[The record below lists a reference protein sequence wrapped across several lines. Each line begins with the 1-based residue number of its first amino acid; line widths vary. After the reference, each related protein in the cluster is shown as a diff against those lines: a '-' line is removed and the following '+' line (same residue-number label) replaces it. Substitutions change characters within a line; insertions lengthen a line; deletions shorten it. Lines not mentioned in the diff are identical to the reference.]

1 MFSTRKTLERSSPAY
16 SLLREA
22 GAEEEAGAEAVA
34 VEAEAE
40 GEAVELGAE
49 AAEAEAEAVELEAG
63 AGAEVE
69 PVEAAVAVVAAA
81 EAAALEAAPGV
92 AEVAAA
98 PAVCHGEVAS
108 RRARSRHDAQIKK
121 GPATTGP
128 FPLRDR
134 RAAVACRAS
143 QKNMGSNREYS
154 RAPRH

>member
-16 SLLREA
+16 SLLPEA

-49 AAEAEAEAVELEAG
+49 AAEAEAEAVELG

-81 EAAALEAAPGV
+81 EAAALEAAPGA